1 MNFSDLLKRSYNIKI
16 FSLNRIKYE
25 ELYDDAI
32 AQVKKVYN
40 DVGEKFSAASPF
52 AQLLG
57 VVLHLGR
64 MILYYI
70 EDAITGLNIRTAWR
84 PDQIRGLAVLT
95 GHDPSRAISSR
106 AAINL
111 VYNGKSDH
119 EGEMLYIPN
128 KIQVNNSFNGLDYV
142 IMFGADVAKMTM
154 APGNYIKANIVQG
167 LLKYQTATSD
177 GMELQ
182 SYNFSERNYA
192 AIEQFFINIYVNGER
207 WDIVK
212 SLPDMGYEEHA
223 CVVRTGQVGGLDI
236 FFGNGQ
242 MGAIPPAGASIICE
256 YISTAGQNGNFA
268 KNLGNTGTYWNFS
281 DYGYLADGTTVDLN
295 EIININMLTDCIFGS
310 SYENIALT
318 QQIAPYTSRSMVLA
332 NATNYKYFL
341 KKLNMFSIIDVIQ
354 GFNTYDDTQAEALY
368 QQAASTYAS
377 VKAQYDSIINAYGP
391 DSDMGT
397 QVLGDL
403 KKASNKLKYAK
414 RILRNA
420 KADDNTVY
428 LFLIPDIKNRIT
440 SSSNYF
446 NCDENVAF
454 NLTDDEKYN
463 IINLIDMSG
472 ESIISVENKILQPLF
487 PRFSINVNIRIWEG
501 YDYSDLYN
509 TILEKISD
517 YLIDCKRRDRIPVSD
532 LIALVEGISGIDSV
546 SIYFD
551 ADPNNKHIYG
561 NDFNGID
568 EYGDVVLSRT
578 ITNQLGNTVTV
589 NDIYP
594 LFRGGFTNNDG
605 VEYSDEQSIEQL
617 SALNVSII
625 GKSNSK
631 VNTNIENKLIKK

>member
-1 MNFSDLLKRSYNIKI
+1 
-16 FSLNRIKYE
+16 
-25 ELYDDAI
+25 
-32 AQVKKVYN
+32 
-40 DVGEKFSAASPF
+40 
-52 AQLLG
+52 
-57 VVLHLGR
+57 
-64 MILYYI
+64 
-70 EDAITGLNIRTAWR
+70 
-84 PDQIRGLAVLT
+84 
-95 GHDPSRAISSR
+95 
-106 AAINL
+106 
-111 VYNGKSDH
+111 
-119 EGEMLYIPN
+119 
-128 KIQVNNSFNGLDYV
+128 
-142 IMFGADVAKMTM
+142 
-154 APGNYIKANIVQG
+154 
-167 LLKYQTATSD
+167 
-177 GMELQ
+177 
-182 SYNFSERNYA
+182 
-192 AIEQFFINIYVNGER
+192 
-207 WDIVK
+207 
-212 SLPDMGYEEHA
+212 
-223 CVVRTGQVGGLDI
+223 
-236 FFGNGQ
+236 
-242 MGAIPPAGASIICE
+242 
-256 YISTAGQNGNFA
+256 
-268 KNLGNTGTYWNFS
+268 
-281 DYGYLADGTTVDLN
+281 
-295 EIININMLTDCIFGS
+295 
-310 SYENIALT
+310 
-318 QQIAPYTSRSMVLA
+318 
-332 NATNYKYFL
+332 
-341 KKLNMFSIIDVIQ
+341 
-354 GFNTYDDTQAEALY
+354 
-368 QQAASTYAS
+368 
-377 VKAQYDSIINAYGP
+377 
-391 DSDMGT
+391 MGT

-625 GKSNSK
+625 GKSNAK
-631 VNTNIENKLIKK
+631 VNTNIENKLIEK